1 MDLLILSNNLNRAGF
16 RQRIAVYLDTLRTN
30 GIDCEVVKLPSG
42 CLARRKLFKRAEEFD
57 GVLLHKKG
65 LNPFDAM
72 WLRRYSKKLIYHFDD
87 AIMYSD
93 KTPERNSRSHFIPFR
108 RSVKLADMVIAG
120 SSYLAKHA
128 HQFNPNVEILPTG
141 IKVSDY
147 RFHRPPEDD
156 DRIRLVWIGSR
167 STLKYLREI
176 KSALEEI
183 GKQFDN
189 VILRL
194 ICDDFFDL
202 QNMPMEKLLWSEET
216 RAINLAS
223 SHIGLAPLPSN
234 RFTEGKCS
242 FKVLEYACVS
252 LPVVASPVGT
262 NSDYVCDNVT
272 GFFAKDISQWIDR
285 ISQLVTD
292 APLRRKM
299 GQQGRIHAERFDV
312 GVIGKQMVEFI
323 VKCLQQDVSVR

>member
-1 MDLLILSNNLNRAGF
+1 MNLLILSNNLNRAGF

-30 GIDCEVVKLPSG
+30 GIDCEGVKLPSG

-57 GVLLHKKG
+57 GVLLHKKA

-147 RFHRPPEDD
+147 SFRRSPEDD

-176 KSALEEI
+176 KSALEKI

-242 FKVLEYACVS
+242 FKVLEYAS
-252 LPVVASPVGT
+252 AGLPVVASPVGT
-262 NSDYVCDNVT
+262 NSEYVQDGIT
-272 GFFAKDISQWIDR
+272 GFHASQTSQWVDR
-285 ISQLVTD
+285 IRKLIENSE
-292 APLRRKM
+292 LRRRM
-299 GQQGRIHAERFDV
+299 GQAGRAQVEKFDI